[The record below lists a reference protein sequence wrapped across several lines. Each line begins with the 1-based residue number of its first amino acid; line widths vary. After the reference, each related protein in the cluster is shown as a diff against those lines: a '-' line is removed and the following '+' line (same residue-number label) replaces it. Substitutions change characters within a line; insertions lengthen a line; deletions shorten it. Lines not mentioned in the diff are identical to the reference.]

1 MESLHLAG
9 ALMENILVVVF
20 CYLSHLNFNGM
31 ILSMKCS
38 NIAPSINENILFCL
52 PMS

>member
-9 ALMENILVVVF
+9 ALMENFLVVF
-20 CYLSHLNFNGM
+20 HYLSHLNFNGT
-31 ILSMKCS
+31 ILSMKCC
-38 NIAPSINENILFCL
+38 NMAPSINEDILFCL